1 MNYIDIIVVGLVFW
15 AMKKGFSKGLIKE
28 LISCVALILGI
39 YIAINFSVFIT
50 GFLIDVFPSQ
60 ETFISTFSFLI
71 VFLLG
76 FLFLKIAAVLI
87 SKLAQKLYLGTL
99 NKLLG
104 AIFGGIKVTL
114 ILAVILFEVSKIEKT
129 IKKDIIPK
137 NQKQTSF
144 VYKPIIQIVP
154 KIAPT
159 LKKELNNI
167 HKFIDE

>member
-1 MNYIDIIVVGLVFW
+1 MV
-15 AMKKGFSKGLIKE
+15 
-28 LISCVALILGI
+28 
-39 YIAINFSVFIT
+39 
-50 GFLIDVFPSQ
+50 
-60 ETFISTFSFLI
+60 
-71 VFLLG
+71 

-144 VYKPIIQIVP
+144 VHKPIIQIVP
-154 KIAPT
+154 KIAPK
-159 LKKELNNI
+159 LKEEVKNI
-167 HKFIDE
+167 YEFIDE